1 MTPSALA
8 ATQLPGA
15 SWVRNWLI
23 RRCWRAVTS
32 GGNVD
37 GSVGSSGPA
46 NASACTTR
54 DASASLVVIGL
65 IVTSTGPFYRQE
77 QDGVMRVV
85 VAVDSFGGSM
95 TALEAAQAVADGWCQ
110 VAPDD
115 VLDLAPV
122 SDGGPGFVDVLA
134 TPLDATRLPC
144 SGTGPHGRP
153 CAASVLM
160 HGGTA
165 YVESAQAIGLHLLA
179 DSERDPRR
187 TTSYGVG
194 ELVAAAL
201 AAGAGRV
208 IVGLG
213 GSGTNDGG
221 AGAWAALGG
230 AADVDLGAGGAVLAG
245 LGDLHAPIVDAELVA
260 ATDVDNPLLGPN
272 GASAVFGPQKGA
284 DRAAVLDLDDA
295 LGRWAEVVERVTGR
309 DGVRDQPGAG
319 AAGGLGFGLLA
330 LGGRRAPGFGLVADA
345 VGLGERIGSVDLVI
359 AGEGA
364 FDATSLRG
372 KAVAG
377 VAGLAQAAG
386 VPCVVLAGRVEVGRR
401 DAAAAG
407 VEEAYAI
414 SDVAG
419 SPAAALVA
427 GAAGLAATAARAAR
441 TWSRGRA

>member
-1 MTPSALA
+1 
-8 ATQLPGA
+8 
-15 SWVRNWLI
+15 
-23 RRCWRAVTS
+23 
-32 GGNVD
+32 
-37 GSVGSSGPA
+37 
-46 NASACTTR
+46 
-54 DASASLVVIGL
+54 
-65 IVTSTGPFYRQE
+65 
-77 QDGVMRVV
+77 MRVV

-95 TALEAAQAVADGWCQ
+95 TAPEAAQAVADGWCR

-134 TPLDATRLPC
+134 TALDATRLSC
-144 SGTGPHGRP
+144 SVTGPHGRECP
-153 CAASVLM
+153 ASVLM
-160 HGGTA
+160 HSGTA

-179 DSERDPRR
+179 DSERDPHR
-187 TTSYGVG
+187 TTSYGAG

-201 AAGAGRV
+201 AAGARRV
-208 IVGLG
+208 IIGLG

-230 AADVDLGAGGAVLAG
+230 AADVDLSAGGAALAG
-245 LGDLHAPIVDAELVA
+245 VGDLRVPSVDAELVA
-260 ATDVDNPLLGPN
+260 ATDVDNPLLGLN

-295 LGRWAEVVERVTGR
+295 LRRWADVVEGATGR
-309 DGVRDQPGAG
+309 PGLRDEPGAG
-319 AAGGLGFGLLA
+319 SAGGLGFGLLA
-330 LGGRRAPGFGLVADA
+330 LGGTRAPGFALVAEA
-345 VGLGERIGSVDLVI
+345 IGLPRRIATADLVL

-364 FDATSLRG
+364 FDSTSLRG

-407 VEEAYAI
+407 VEEAYAV
-414 SDVAG
+414 SDEAG
-419 SPAAALVA
+419 SPAAALAA
-427 GAAGLAATAARAAR
+427 GAGGLAATAARAAR
-441 TWSRGRA
+441 AWSRGRA

>member
-1 MTPSALA
+1 
-8 ATQLPGA
+8 
-15 SWVRNWLI
+15 
-23 RRCWRAVTS
+23 
-32 GGNVD
+32 
-37 GSVGSSGPA
+37 
-46 NASACTTR
+46 
-54 DASASLVVIGL
+54 
-65 IVTSTGPFYRQE
+65 
-77 QDGVMRVV
+77 MRVV

-95 TALEAAQAVADGWCQ
+95 TALEAAQAVADGWRQ
-110 VAPDD
+110 VAPHD

-134 TPLDATRLPC
+134 TALDATKVTCTVR
-144 SGTGPHGRP
+144 GPHGRDVP
-153 CAASVLM
+153 ATVLLREE
-160 HGGTA
+160 TA

-179 DSERDPRR
+179 DAERDPRR
-187 TTSYGVG
+187 TTSYGAG
-194 ELVAAAL
+194 LLVAAAE
-201 AAGAGRV
+201 AAGAQRV
-208 IVGLG
+208 VVGLG

-221 AGAWAALGG
+221 AGLWAALG
-230 AADVDLGAGGAVLAG
+230 AEADVDLGGGGEGLAG
-245 LGDLHAPIVDAELVA
+245 MSRLSAPASDVELVA

-295 LGRWAEVVERVTGR
+295 LRRWADVVEAVVGR
-309 DGVRDQPGAG
+309 PGLRDTPGAG

-330 LGGRRAPGFGLVADA
+330 LGGSRAPGFGLVADA
-345 VGLGERIGSVDLVI
+345 IRLGERVGSADLVI

-407 VEEAYAI
+407 VEEAYAV

-419 SPAAALVA
+419 SPAAALAA
-427 GAAGLAATAARAAR
+427 GAGGLAATAARAAR
-441 TWSRGRA
+441 TWSGARS